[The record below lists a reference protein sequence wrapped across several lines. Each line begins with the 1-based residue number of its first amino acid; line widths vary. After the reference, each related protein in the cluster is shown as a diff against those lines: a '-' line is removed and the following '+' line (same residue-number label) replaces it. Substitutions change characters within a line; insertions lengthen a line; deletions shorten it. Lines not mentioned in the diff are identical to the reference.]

1 MPSVTLC
8 HYCTCAIYLHLH
20 RRFLRDLVLFTLY
33 SKILLQEGHE
43 VIACDVRQG
52 DGLEKLVH
60 LGATTMVLDVT
71 DPKSIATLEE
81 AVRGMPIDNLLN
93 VAGTSFALQ
102 PVSPNTHNR

>member
-1 MPSVTLC
+1 MC

-20 RRFLRDLVLFTLY
+20 RRSLRELLLSTLY

-43 VIACDVRQG
+43 VIACDIIQG
-52 DGLEKLVH
+52 DGLEELVH

-81 AVRGMPIDNLLN
+81 AVRGMPVDNLLN
-93 VAGTSFALQ
+93 VAGKSFALQ
-102 PVSPNTHNR
+102 LVSPNTHNG